1 MEGSRPLLAEVQ
13 ALVAKTQF
21 GVPRRTAAGVDY
33 NRMVLLLAIL
43 EKRLGLFLSGS
54 DAYVNVVGGMR
65 LDEPA
70 ADLPMVLAITS
81 SFRDK
86 PLPEGVMSFGEVG
99 LTGELRAVSCAA
111 LAHWEGYRLG
121 FHTCVMP
128 VQEIGDVP
136 KQMNVVQVKTIQ
148 EALKAVL

>member
-1 MEGSRPLLAEVQ
+1 
-13 ALVAKTQF
+13 
-21 GVPRRTAAGVDY
+21 
-33 NRMVLLLAIL
+33 
-43 EKRLGLFLSGS
+43 
-54 DAYVNVVGGMR
+54 
-65 LDEPA
+65 
-70 ADLPMVLAITS
+70 
-81 SFRDK
+81 
-86 PLPEGVMSFGEVG
+86 MSFGEGG

-111 LAHWEGYRLG
+111 QRIWEGYRLG